1 MPVGIKTP
9 SNQIKLTNLA
19 LVRMKKGKKRFEVA
33 CYKNKIQ
40 DWKNKIETDIDNVIQ
55 LEGVFIN
62 VNKGQKASKA
72 DLEKAWPGMKNKEIV
87 EDILEHGEY
96 QVGEKERSAELE
108 RIKNEVI
115 NIVAS
120 KLVEPKSKRVYTTG
134 LIEKSLDQLSQQT
147 SVQQQGDK
155 ANGASTEDGDD
166 KEKALPKWRG
176 VVATKDAKSQ
186 ANHAIKCL
194 MAHQPIPVTRIQM
207 RLRVVCPTAITKQAV
222 KSTGKPAE
230 KGKAAADEE
239 QQAPKSVK
247 DTILSYIEKVETDD
261 TEGAEWEAVGLVE
274 PGSYKSL
281 NDFIETHTKGRGRV
295 EVLDQSVGVDV

>member
-1 MPVGIKTP
+1 MPINQP
-9 SNQIKLTNLA
+9 SNQIKLTNVT
-19 LVRMKKGKKRFEVA
+19 LVRMRKGKKRFEIA

-40 DWKNKIETDIDNVIQ
+40 DWKNKIEKDLDNVIQ
-55 LEGVFIN
+55 IEGVYLN
-62 VNKGQKASKA
+62 VSKGQRASKA
-72 DLEKAWPGMKNKEIV
+72 DLEKAWPGKTNKEIV

-96 QVGEKERSAELE
+96 QVGEKERGAELE
-108 RIKNEVI
+108 RIKHEVI

-134 LIEKSLDQLSQQT
+134 LIEKSLDQLSQQY
-147 SVQQQGDK
+147 SGQQQGEKD
-155 ANGASTEDGDD
+155 AAED

-207 RLRVVCPTAITKQAV
+207 RLRIICPTAITKQTV
-222 KSTGKPAE
+222 KSAAKEE
-230 KGKAAADEE
+230 KGKGAVGEE

-247 DTILSYIEKVETDD
+247 ETLLSYVEIVETEE
-261 TEGAEWEAVGLVE
+261 TTGSEWEAVGLVE
-274 PGSYKSL
+274 PGNYKHL
-281 NDFIETHTKGRGRV
+281 NDFIESQTKGRGRV

>member
-1 MPVGIKTP
+1 
-9 SNQIKLTNLA
+9 
-19 LVRMKKGKKRFEVA
+19 
-33 CYKNKIQ
+33 
-40 DWKNKIETDIDNVIQ
+40 
-55 LEGVFIN
+55 
-62 VNKGQKASKA
+62 
-72 DLEKAWPGMKNKEIV
+72 MKNKEIV

-147 SVQQQGDK
+147 SVQQQAGGDK
-155 ANGASTEDGDD
+155 AHAVSAEDGEE
-166 KEKALPKWRG
+166 KEKSLPKWRG

-207 RLRVVCPTAITKQAV
+207 RLRIVCPTAVTKQVV
-222 KSTGKPAE
+222 KSTGKQE
-230 KGKAAADEE
+230 KGKVAADEDQE
-239 QQAPKSVK
+239 APRSVK

-274 PGSYKSL
+274 PGNYKNL
-281 NDFIETHTKGRGRV
+281 NEFIESHTKGRGRV